1 MSLDGSQD
9 HFDYNDRYGIKKVRA
24 WVPYAVICALL
35 GFGWIAWAG
44 LHHANP
50 TVSSELIAFNNQ
62 DPRNVEIRYILN
74 REDPSQQATC
84 ILVARDI
91 DKVIVGQII
100 DHIPA
105 STSAVERAIHIPT
118 RADAVNAGIQSCY
131 LD

>member
-1 MSLDGSQD
+1 MSLDGSQY
-9 HFDYNDRYGIKKVRA
+9 HFDFNDRYGIKQSRA
-24 WVPYAVICALL
+24 WIPYALTFLL
-35 GFGWIAWAG
+35 VGGGWILWAG

-100 DHIPA
+100 DHIP
-105 STSAVERAIHIPT
+105 SSKGAVERAIQIPT